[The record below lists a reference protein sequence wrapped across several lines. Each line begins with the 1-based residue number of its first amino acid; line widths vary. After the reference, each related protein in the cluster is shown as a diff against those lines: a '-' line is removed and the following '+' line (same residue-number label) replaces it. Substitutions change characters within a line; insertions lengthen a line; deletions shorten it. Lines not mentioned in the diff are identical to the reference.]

1 MIPRLAPDPQDASLV
16 NEYLVAVAK
25 AGFAGDISADRSV
38 QVVFATDNSIYELAP
53 KAVLFPRSSDD
64 VSVALRLLAQPAFRN
79 VKLAARGGGTGTN
92 GQSLSD
98 GVVLDISRY
107 LNGILEIN
115 AKEGWVRV
123 QAGVVKDQLNAAL
136 QTHGM
141 FFAPELSTSN
151 RATIG
156 GMINTDDSGQ
166 GSCLYGKTRDHVLEL
181 TSVLSDGTLWTSRPL
196 DDLQLEH
203 AKRAPGIVGDIHRVI
218 DQLHRDNAAAIER
231 QFPKLNRCL
240 TGYDLA
246 HIRSGEGRFNLN
258 SVLCGSEG
266 TLAVITEAKLRIL
279 PIPQHS
285 VLVNVRYENFDACL
299 RDARSLIAFGAASI
313 ETVDSKVLGLAQEDI
328 VWDGVKEFFPSV
340 GKEPTRGVNLVE
352 FVGATADEVE
362 APLTRL
368 VTALEAEGR
377 VAGRLGFTIA
387 RGEAAVQRIWQMRKR
402 AVGLLGN
409 MQGDKRPIA
418 FVEDTAVPPE
428 NLADY
433 IEEFR
438 AVLDRR
444 GLDYGMFGHVDA
456 GVLHVRPAID
466 MKAPDQEK
474 LIREITDEVA
484 ELTLKYGGLLW
495 GEHGK
500 GVRSEYS
507 PKFFGS
513 LYPVIQAVKQIFDP
527 HNQLNPGKIA
537 APRGETLLKIDGVP
551 TRGQADRK
559 IPQSVRVVYTDVI
572 NCNGNGA
579 CYDWDPD
586 TAMCPSWKAT
596 RERRHSPKGRAML
609 TKEWLRQIAANGS
622 NLVSEAQNVRSPS
635 SWRNVPAKVLNSVFH
650 GQRTADFSHE
660 VKEAMD
666 GCLACKSCVGG
677 CPIKVNVPSFRAKFL
692 ELYHSRYLR
701 PPKDWLVANLEG
713 MLPLLAAA
721 PRLVNA
727 VLRAP
732 PVKGAL
738 RALGLVDL
746 PLLSGLELDRE
757 MAVRGLSFA
766 TPGVLASM
774 STEQKQHSVIIVQ
787 DAFTSFYETR
797 LVLDTLD
804 LLSGLGFNPLLSV
817 YRPNG
822 KPLHVHGFLKRF
834 GKTARSQTEQLNA
847 CAALGIPLVGIDPS
861 MTLTFRSEYVEALG
875 PRAVPKVQLL
885 QEWLATRAP
894 TGFAA
899 TGKRYVLLPH
909 CTERA
914 TAQGSLQNWIAIF
927 SALGLR
933 LDVIASGCCGMA
945 GTYGHETRNVRT
957 SRAIF
962 DMSWRRHIDDTRPE
976 EELLATG
983 YSCRSQAKRF
993 AKVALRHPV
1002 QVLLQHLREFQP
1014 EKSLPKP
1021 GFKSI
1026 QET

>member
-1 MIPRLAPDPQDASLV
+1 MDTKSMIPRLAPNPHDTTLVDA
-16 NEYLVAVAK
+16 YLRALDK
-25 AGFAGDISADRSV
+25 AGFGGDVKADPAT
-38 QVVFATDNSIYELAP
+38 QVVFATDNSIYERTPA
-53 KAVLFPRSSDD
+53 AVLFPRSLQDISIAL
-64 VSVALRLLAQPAFRN
+64 SVLARSAFAN
-79 VKLAARGGGTGTN
+79 VNLAARGGGTGTN

-98 GVVLDISRY
+98 SVVLDLSRH
-107 LNGILEIN
+107 LTGILEIN
-115 AKEGWVRV
+115 AEEGWVRV

-136 QTHGM
+136 KAFGM

-156 GMINTDDSGQ
+156 GMINTDASGQ

-181 TSVLSDGTLWTSRPL
+181 TSVFTDGSVFSSGPL
-196 DDLQLEH
+196 ADLPLAH
-203 AKRAPGIVGDIHRVI
+203 LKRAPGIIGDIHRSI
-218 DQLHRDNAAAIER
+218 DRLQRENASAIEA

-246 HIRSGEGRFNLN
+246 HIRDAEGRFDLN
-258 SVLCGSEG
+258 AVLCGSEG
-266 TLAVITEAKLRIL
+266 TLAVIAEAKLRIL
-279 PIPQHS
+279 PIPKHT
-285 VLVNVRYENFDACL
+285 VLVNVRYESFDACL
-299 RDARSLIAFGAASI
+299 RDARSLITYGAASI
-313 ETVDSKVLGLAQEDI
+313 ETVDSKVLALAQDDI
-328 VWDGVKEFFPSV
+328 VWEGVKAFFPSSD
-340 GKEPTRGVNLVE
+340 GRPTRGVNLVE
-352 FVGATADEVE
+352 FVGGTVEEVE
-362 APLTRL
+362 KPLALL
-368 VTALEAEGR
+368 VAALEAEGG

-387 RGEAAVQRIWQMRKR
+387 DGEASVQRIWQMRKR

-428 NLADY
+428 NLADF
-433 IEEFR
+433 IAEFR
-438 AVLDRR
+438 ALLDRR

-466 MKAPDQEK
+466 MKVPGQEK
-474 LIREITDEVA
+474 LIRDITDEVA
-484 ELTLKYGGLLW
+484 NLTLKYGGLLW

-507 PKFFGS
+507 PLFFGT
-513 LYPVIQAVKQIFDP
+513 LYPVIQAVKRAFDP
-527 HNQLNPGKIA
+527 KNQLNPGKIA
-537 APRGETLLKIDGVP
+537 SPDQQPLLKIDGVP
-551 TRGQADRK
+551 TRGQADRA
-559 IPQSVRVVYTDVI
+559 IPPAVRAVYTDVI
-572 NCNGNGA
+572 ACNGNGA

-609 TKEWLRQIAANGS
+609 TKEWLRRLTANGS
-622 NLVSEAQNVRSPS
+622 DPLVEGNRIRPLASLRDF
-635 SWRNVPAKVLNSVFH
+635 PAKVLNSAFN
-650 GQRTADFSHE
+650 GQRTADFSHD

-677 CPIKVNVPSFRAKFL
+677 CPIKVNVPSFRARFL

-701 PPKDWLVANLEG
+701 PPKDRLVASLEHI
-713 MLPLLAAA
+713 LPHLAVA
-721 PRLVNA
+721 PRLTNA
-727 VLRAP
+727 VLRAA
-732 PVKGAL
+732 PVKSAL

-746 PLLSGLELDRE
+746 PLLAGMNVRRELTG
-757 MAVRGLSFA
+757 RGLRYA

-774 STEQKQHSVIIVQ
+774 STEDKLRSVIIVQ
-787 DAFTSFYETR
+787 DAFTSFYDTR

-804 LLSGLGFNPLLSV
+804 LLSGLGFNPLLSL

-834 GKTARSQTEQLNA
+834 EKIARSQAEQLNIY
-847 CAALGIPLVGIDPS
+847 AATGIPLVGIDPS

-875 PRAVPKVQLL
+875 AKGVPKVQLL
-885 QEWLATRAP
+885 QEWLATKASI
-894 TGFAA
+894 GYAA

-914 TAQGSLQNWIAIF
+914 TAQSSLKDWAAIF
-927 SALGLR
+927 SGVGLR

-945 GTYGHETRNVRT
+945 GTYGHETRNVET
-957 SRAIF
+957 SKAIF
-962 DMSWRRHIDDTRPE
+962 DMSWRRHIDDARPK

-993 AKVALRHPV
+993 GQVALRHPV
-1002 QVLLQHLREFQP
+1002 QVLLQHLRE
-1014 EKSLPKP
+1014 SLPGK
-1021 GFKSI
+1021 
-1026 QET
+1026 

>member
-25 AGFAGDISADRSV
+25 AGFAGDLSADRST
-38 QVVFATDNSIYELAP
+38 QVVFATDNSIYEIAP
-53 KAVLFPRSSDD
+53 HAVLFPRTSDD
-64 VSVALRLLAQPAFRN
+64 VSVALRLLAQPTFRN

-92 GQSLSD
+92 GQSLGD
-98 GVVLDISRY
+98 GIVLDLSRY
-107 LNGILEIN
+107 LNGIIEMN
-115 AKEGWVRV
+115 VSEGWVRV

-136 QTHGM
+136 QLHGM

-156 GMINTDDSGQ
+156 GMVNTDASGQ

-181 TSVLSDGTLWTSRPL
+181 KSVLSDGTVWTSRPL

-203 AKRAPGIVGDIHRVI
+203 AKRTPGIVGDLHRFI
-218 DQLHRDNAAAIER
+218 DHLQRDNAAAIER

-246 HIRSGEGRFNLN
+246 HIRNGEGKFDLN

-279 PIPQHS
+279 TIPQHS

-313 ETVDSKVLGLAQEDI
+313 ETVDSKVLGLAQQDI
-328 VWDGVKEFFPSV
+328 VWDGVKEFFPSI
-340 GKEPTRGVNLVE
+340 GGEPTRGVNLVE

-362 APLTRL
+362 TRL
-368 VTALEAEGR
+368 ARLVASLEAEGR
-377 VAGRLGFTIA
+377 MAGRLGFTIA

-433 IEEFR
+433 IAEFR

-466 MKAPDQEK
+466 MKAPDQER

-484 ELTLKYGGLLW
+484 NLTLKYGGLLW

-507 PKFFGS
+507 PQFFGS
-513 LYPVIQAVKQIFDP
+513 LYPLIQAVKKIFDP
-527 HNQLNPGKIA
+527 ANQLNPGKIA
-537 APRGETLLKIDGVP
+537 APGSQSLLKIDGVP

-559 IPQSVRVVYTDVI
+559 IPQGVRAVYTDVI

-579 CYDWDPD
+579 CYDWDPE

-609 TKEWLRQIAANGS
+609 TKEWLRQLSANGS
-622 NLVSEAQNVRSPS
+622 DPLLEMKKVRSLS
-635 SWRNVPAKVLNSVFH
+635 SWRDVPAKLLNSAFH
-650 GQRTADFSHE
+650 GRVEADFSHQ
-660 VKEAMD
+660 VKDAMD

-677 CPIKVNVPSFRAKFL
+677 CPIKVNVPSFRSKFL
-692 ELYHSRYLR
+692 ELYHSRYAR
-701 PPKDWLVANLEG
+701 PPKDWLVASLERL
-713 MLPLLAAA
+713 LPLLAAA
-721 PRLVNA
+721 PRLTNA
-727 VLRAP
+727 VLKAS
-732 PVKGAL
+732 PVTGLL
-738 RALGLVDL
+738 RAFGLVDL
-746 PLLSGLELDRE
+746 PLLTGIDLRRE
-757 MAVRGLSFA
+757 MAARGLAFA
-766 TPGVLASM
+766 TPAALASM
-774 STEQKQHSVIIVQ
+774 SVEEKKRSVVVVQ

-804 LLSGLGFNPLLSV
+804 LLKGLGFNPLLSV

-822 KPLHVHGFLKRF
+822 KPLHVHGFLKQF
-834 GKTARSQTEQLNA
+834 EATARYQAALLSNY
-847 CAALGIPLVGIDPS
+847 AALGIPLVGIDPS

-875 PRAVPKVQLL
+875 PRAAPKVHLL
-885 QEWLATRAP
+885 QEWLAARP
-894 TGFAA
+894 SRGVVA
-899 TGKRYVLLPH
+899 TGKRYALLPH

-914 TAQGSLQNWIAIF
+914 TAQSSLQNWVSIF
-927 SALGLR
+927 SGFGL
-933 LDVIASGCCGMA
+933 LLNVVDAGCCGMA
-945 GTYGHETRNVRT
+945 GTYGHEARNVET
-957 SRAIF
+957 SKNIF
-962 DMSWRRHIDDTRPE
+962 EMSWSRHIEESQPE
-976 EELLATG
+976 EELVATG
-983 YSCRSQAKRF
+983 HSCRSQAKRF
-993 AKVALRHPV
+993 GQVTLRHPV
-1002 QVLLQHLREFQP
+1002 QVLLRHLRE
-1014 EKSLPKP
+1014 LPPAK
-1021 GFKSI
+1021 
-1026 QET
+1026 

>member
-1 MIPRLAPDPQDASLV
+1 MIPRLAPDPHDASLV
-16 NEYLVAVAK
+16 NEYLVAIGE
-25 AGFAGDISADRSV
+25 AGFGGDISADRSA
-38 QVVFATDNSIYELAP
+38 QVVFATDNSIYEIAP
-53 KAVLFPRSSDD
+53 KAVLFPQNADD
-64 VSVALRLLAQPAFRN
+64 VSVVLRLLAQPAFRN
-79 VKLAARGGGTGTN
+79 LKLSARGGGTGTN

-98 GVVLDISRY
+98 GVVLDLSRY
-107 LNGILEIN
+107 LNGIVEIN
-115 AKEGWVRV
+115 ANEGWVRV

-136 QTHGM
+136 HTHGM

-156 GMINTDDSGQ
+156 GMINTDASGQ

-181 TSVLSDGTLWTSRPL
+181 TSVFFDGTLWTSHPI
-196 DDLQLEH
+196 DDLQLAQ
-203 AKRAPGIVGDIHRVI
+203 AKRTPGIVGDVHRVI
-218 DQLHRDNAAAIER
+218 DQLQRDNASAIEK

-246 HIRSGEGRFNLN
+246 HIRNREGRFDLN

-266 TLAVITEAKLRIL
+266 TLGVITEAKLRIL
-279 PIPQHS
+279 PIPQYS
-285 VLVNVRYENFDACL
+285 VLVNVQYENFDKCL
-299 RDARSLIAFGAASI
+299 RDAQSLIDFGAASI

-328 VWDGVKEFFPSV
+328 VWDGVKEFFPSIA
-340 GKEPTRGVNLVE
+340 GEPARGVNLVE
-352 FVGATADEVE
+352 FVGTTADDVE
-362 APLTRL
+362 RPLARL
-368 VTALEAEGR
+368 VAALEVEGR

-387 RGEAAVQRIWQMRKR
+387 RGEASVRRIWQMRKR

-409 MQGDKRPIA
+409 MQSDKRPIA

-466 MKAPDQEK
+466 MKAPEQEK

-484 ELTLKYGGLLW
+484 DLTLKYGGLLW

-507 PKFFGS
+507 PKFFGQ

-537 APRGETLLKIDGVP
+537 APRGEALLKIDGVP

-559 IPQSVRVVYTDVI
+559 IPQSVRAVYTDVMS
-572 NCNGNGA
+572 CNGNGA

-622 NLVSEAQNVRSPS
+622 DPLAEANHIRSLS
-635 SWRNVPAKVLNSVFH
+635 SWRSVPAKVLNSAFQ
-650 GQRTADFSHE
+650 GQRAADFSHE

-701 PPKDWLVANLEG
+701 PPKDWLVANLEDV
-713 MLPLLAAA
+713 LPFLAAA
-721 PRLVNA
+721 PRLTNA

-732 PVKGAL
+732 PVTGAL

-746 PLLSGLELDRE
+746 PLLTGIKLGRE
-757 MAVRGLSFA
+757 MAVRGFAFA
-766 TPGVLASM
+766 TPKVLASM
-774 STEQKQHSVIIVQ
+774 SGEEKRRSIIIVQ
-787 DAFTSFYETR
+787 DAFTSFYETQ

-822 KPLHVHGFLKRF
+822 KPVHVHGFLKRF
-834 GKTARSQTEQLNA
+834 EKTARSQVEQLSMYVEM
-847 CAALGIPLVGIDPS
+847 GIPLVGIDPS

-875 PRAVPKVQLL
+875 HKAVPKVHLL
-885 QEWLATRAP
+885 QEWLATKAP
-894 TGFAA
+894 IGCAA

-914 TAQGSLQNWIAIF
+914 TAQSSLQDWAAIF
-927 SALGLR
+927 SGVGLR
-933 LDVIASGCCGMA
+933 LDIIASGCCGMA
-945 GTYGHETRNVRT
+945 GTYGHETRNVET
-957 SRAIF
+957 SKAIF
-962 DMSWRRHIDDTRPE
+962 DMSWRRHIEDARPE

-993 AKVALRHPV
+993 GQVALRHPV
-1002 QVLLQHLREFQP
+1002 QVLLQHLRE
-1014 EKSLPKP
+1014 SLPGK
-1021 GFKSI
+1021 
-1026 QET
+1026 